1 MKGSN
6 RNVTARL
13 METVARKSVK
23 AAGDSRCMYLFHQ
36 PKQPDGIR
44 KFKK

>member
-1 MKGSN
+1 MKDSN
-6 RNVTARL
+6 KNTIARV

-23 AAGDSRCMYLFHQ
+23 AAGDSRCVYFFHQ